1 MILKKHKKKYQLGKK
16 NLLLNKYDE
25 AVNNIGDACKVY
37 SAKFGEFAPE
47 CAEVYF
53 NYGKALLELARIEN
67 TVLGNALN
75 GVPEE
80 SEGPIN
86 DSRYGNP
93 DDVAAEEKEEIAEK
107 VIDAMCQDDQAVEPE
122 VNNEKPI
129 EPVEKKDAVEDEK
142 PTDVQAE
149 GEGVENGDDEEE
161 EDVDEE
167 GEDVEQENGEKTDET
182 KAADEAE
189 AEEISNLEI
198 AWEMF
203 ELAKLVYTK
212 NFDNDPILK
221 NKRIAECLIK
231 LGEISIE
238 QELYQQALNDIKESI
253 RMQEE
258 NSTPDRDERM
268 LAESYYQFGLAYQF
282 SEQFEVAGEQ
292 YQKSINILQLRI
304 DKLKCAIEQAN
315 DDFERNSN
323 KDEITELEAILPE
336 IVSKLEE
343 IKEQG
348 EQSLKLIKEAKE
360 CFVKKINA
368 EEEQNQGKTNGGEVK
383 DITSLVK
390 SKRKNE
396 SSSQVDEVDSDET
409 AIKKTKV
416 DEQAE

>member
-1 MILKKHKKKYQLGKK
+1 
-16 NLLLNKYDE
+16 
-25 AVNNIGDACKVY
+25 
-37 SAKFGEFAPE
+37 
-47 CAEVYF
+47 
-53 NYGKALLELARIEN
+53 
-67 TVLGNALN
+67 LGNALN

-107 VIDAMCQDDQAVEPE
+107 VIDAMCQDDQAAEPE
-122 VNNEKPI
+122 VNNDKPAEPEVNNDKPV

-142 PTDVQAE
+142 PADVPAEGE

-167 GEDVEQENGEKTDET
+167 GEDVEQENGEKIDET

-221 NKRIAECLIK
+221 NKRIAECLVK

-258 NSTPDRDERM
+258 NKTPDRDERM

-360 CFVKKINA
+360 CFINKINA
-368 EEEQNQGKTNGGEVK
+368 EEELNQGKTNGGEVK

>member
-1 MILKKHKKKYQLGKK
+1 M
-16 NLLLNKYDE
+16 
-25 AVNNIGDACKVY
+25 
-37 SAKFGEFAPE
+37 
-47 CAEVYF
+47 
-53 NYGKALLELARIEN
+53 
-67 TVLGNALN
+67 GNALN

-93 DDVAAEEKEEIAEK
+93 DDVAAEEKEDIAEK
-107 VIDAMCQDDQAVEPE
+107 VIDAMCQDDQPQKADEPV
-122 VNNEKPI
+122 VNND
-129 EPVEKKDAVEDEK
+129 EPVEPIETKIETESKVEGDKPADEQ
-142 PTDVQAE
+142 VEVE
-149 GEGVENGDDEEE
+149 GSENGE
-161 EDVDEE
+161 EDVEEE
-167 GEDVEQENGEKTDET
+167 GEDVEQDKAEEA

-212 NFDNDPILK
+212 NFENDQVLK

-238 QELYQQALNDIKESI
+238 QELYQQALSDIKDSI

-258 NSTPDRDERM
+258 SKTSDRDERM

-282 SEQFEVAGEQ
+282 SDQFEIAGEQ
-292 YQKSINILQLRI
+292 YQISINILQLRI
-304 DKLKCAIEQAN
+304 DKLKCAMIEQSS

-323 KDEITELEAILPE
+323 KDEIGELEAILPE

-360 CFVKKINA
+360 CFINKINGDDKV
-368 EEEQNQGKTNGGEVK
+368 NQDKTNEDEVK

-396 SSSQVDEVDSDET
+396 KSSQVDEVGEDET
-409 AIKKTKV
+409 SIKKNKV
-416 DEQAE
+416 DESAE

>member
-1 MILKKHKKKYQLGKK
+1 MFLS
-16 NLLLNKYDE
+16 
-25 AVNNIGDACKVY
+25 

-93 DDVAAEEKEEIAEK
+93 DDVAAEEKEDIAEK
-107 VIDAMCQDDQAVEPE
+107 VIDAMCQDDQQQQADEPAVNNDKPVEPIENKVEAESKVEGDKPADEQVE
-122 VNNEKPI
+122 V
-129 EPVEKKDAVEDEK
+129 
-142 PTDVQAE
+142 E
-149 GEGVENGDDEEE
+149 GSENGEDDEE
-161 EDVDEE
+161 DVEEE
-167 GEDVEQENGEKTDET
+167 GEDVEQEIGDKTEEA

-189 AEEISNLEI
+189 AEDISNLEI

-212 NFDNDPILK
+212 NFENDQVLK

-238 QELYQQALNDIKESI
+238 QELYQQALSDIKDSI

-258 NSTPDRDERM
+258 NKTSDRDERM

-282 SEQFEVAGEQ
+282 SEQFEIAGEQ

-304 DKLKCAIEQAN
+304 DKLKCAIEQAS

-323 KDEITELEAILPE
+323 KDEIAELEAILPE

-360 CFVKKINA
+360 CFINKINGVD
-368 EEEQNQGKTNGGEVK
+368 ELDQSKTNGGEVK

-390 SKRKNE
+390 SKRKNDN
-396 SSSQVDEVDSDET
+396 SSQVDEVDENET

-416 DEQAE
+416 DESAE

>member
-1 MILKKHKKKYQLGKK
+1 M
-16 NLLLNKYDE
+16 
-25 AVNNIGDACKVY
+25 
-37 SAKFGEFAPE
+37 
-47 CAEVYF
+47 
-53 NYGKALLELARIEN
+53 
-67 TVLGNALN
+67 GNALN

-93 DDVAAEEKEEIAEK
+93 DDVAAEEKEDIAEK
-107 VIDAMCQDDQAVEPE
+107 VIDAMCQDDQPQKADEPV
-122 VNNEKPI
+122 VNND
-129 EPVEKKDAVEDEK
+129 EPVEPIETKIETESKVEGDKPADEQ
-142 PTDVQAE
+142 VEVE
-149 GEGVENGDDEEE
+149 GSENGE
-161 EDVDEE
+161 EDVEEE
-167 GEDVEQENGEKTDET
+167 GEDVEQDKAEEA

-212 NFDNDPILK
+212 NFENDQVLK

-238 QELYQQALNDIKESI
+238 QELYQQALSDIKDSI

-258 NSTPDRDERM
+258 SKTSDRDERM

-282 SEQFEVAGEQ
+282 SDQFEIAGEQ

-304 DKLKCAIEQAN
+304 DKLKCAMIEQSS

-323 KDEITELEAILPE
+323 KDEIGELEAILPE

-360 CFVKKINA
+360 CFINKINGDD
-368 EEEQNQGKTNGGEVK
+368 EVNQDKTNEDEVK

-396 SSSQVDEVDSDET
+396 KSSQVDEVGEDET
-409 AIKKTKV
+409 SIKKNKV
-416 DEQAE
+416 DESAE